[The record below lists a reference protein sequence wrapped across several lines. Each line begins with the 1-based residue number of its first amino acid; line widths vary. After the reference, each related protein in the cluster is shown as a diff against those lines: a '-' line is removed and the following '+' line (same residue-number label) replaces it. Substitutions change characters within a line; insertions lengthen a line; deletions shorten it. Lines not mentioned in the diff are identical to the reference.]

1 MVRSLKL
8 VEGRDDKVRA
18 AMSLLNHLWPGGGLK
33 ERGVKL
39 ALWRP
44 KHRAEFF
51 TDLPVLADR
60 AIELAAPGKDD
71 VYFSVCG
78 IRCDYEPLINK
89 PTARGTAFDVRLVPA
104 LYVDLDVKPD
114 AFPSMDA
121 LIKFVDGLPLPPS
134 ALVSSGTGAHAYWA
148 LREAVELIG
157 KVEGIRAFDELA
169 RGWLEY
175 LRKRSGVK
183 IDSMVDI
190 ARVLRLPGTFR
201 VKEEAPRPVEMLR
214 LSNDVRFNLEDFRE
228 YALPVTAR
236 AMEIS
241 TLDTGLVVDMMA
253 DPPADKFIALFTND
267 ERFATSYA
275 RSKRGDLKDNSPS
288 GHDMSLA
295 AIAARVGWTD
305 QEIVNLLA
313 SARRKHNDKPKHPD
327 WYIRT
332 VKRIRMEMTAEQRE
346 EEENDRRDDF
356 SIHLAEAESAP
367 PGSVERRHAATEAV
381 RRLTGIELSSVVRY
395 IPEPYRYAIEVV
407 GGKRYVIGDVKLF
420 KDWSSWVDAAI
431 NLQFRINPNRP
442 KANEWL
448 SCVQLL
454 SEFAVNETNQEFS
467 LESRTESLIAS
478 YISSFGESIICPRAK
493 ERHERAFR
501 KAPYIDGGMIFLAV
515 ADLLAWADRG
525 GATGSKLLSAEALRR
540 LQFKPVIVAAI
551 RPNGKPSTRSYSAA
565 PLAQLPILR
574 QAAGVEDAIEA
585 PRTDEQ

>member
-1 MVRSLKL
+1 MVKASKIRS
-8 VEGRDDKVRA
+8 
-18 AMSLLNHLWPGGGLK
+18 AMSLLNHLWPEGGLK
-33 ERGVKL
+33 ERNVKL

-51 TDLPVLADR
+51 TELPIMAER
-60 AIELAAPGKDD
+60 AVQLAAPGKDD
-71 VYFSVCG
+71 VYYSVCG
-78 IRCDYEPLINK
+78 IRIDYEPSINK
-89 PTARGTAFDVRLVPA
+89 PTSRGTAFDVRLVPA

-114 AFPSMDA
+114 AFPSMAA
-121 LIKFVDGLPLPPS
+121 LIKFVEELPLVPS
-134 ALVSSGTGAHAYWA
+134 ALVGSGTGAHAYWA
-148 LREAVELIG
+148 LREFVELSG
-157 KVEGIRAFDELA
+157 KVEEIRAFDELA

-175 LRKRSGVK
+175 LRKRAGVK

-201 VKEEAPRPVEMLR
+201 VKEEEPRPVEMIR
-214 LSNDVRFNLEDFRE
+214 LMDDVRFNLDDFRE
-228 YALPVTAR
+228 YALPVAER
-236 AMEIS
+236 PAEIS
-241 TLDTGLVVDMMA
+241 TLNTGLVVDMNA
-253 DPPADKFIALFTND
+253 DPPTDKFVALFTND

-275 RSKRGDLKDNSPS
+275 RNKRSDLKDNSPS

-305 QEIVNLLA
+305 QEIINLLA

-332 VKRIRMEMTAEQRE
+332 VKRVRLEMTAEQRA

-367 PGSVERRHAATEAV
+367 PGSVERRHAAIEAV

-395 IPEPYRYAIEVV
+395 TPEPYRYAIEVT
-407 GGKRYVIGDVKLF
+407 GGQRYVIGDVKLF
-420 KDWSSWVDAAI
+420 KDWASWVDAAI

-454 SEFAVNETNQEFS
+454 SEFAVNESNNEFS
-467 LESRTESLIAS
+467 VSARTESLIAS

-493 ERHERAFR
+493 ERHERAYR
-501 KAPYIDGGMIFLAV
+501 KAPYIDNGRLFLAV
-515 ADLLAWADRG
+515 TDLLAWSDRGG

-540 LQFKPVIVAAI
+540 LGFEPVTVAAV
-551 RPNGKPSTRSYSAA
+551 RPNGSGTTRSYYAA
-565 PLAQLPILR
+565 PLHQLASLR
-574 QAAGVEDAIEA
+574 QALGFEDAAEA
-585 PRTDEQ
+585 PRTDEP